1 MVVEVTVVEEVV
13 VEVVVVEEAAVE
25 SAVDCGV
32 FSIMRVVQ
40 WNHMIPSVL
49 HTFVQMPKRR

>member
-1 MVVEVTVVEEVV
+1 MVVEVA
-13 VEVVVVEEAAVE
+13 VVEEAAVE
-25 SAVDCGV
+25 VVAVEEVAVEAVDCGV
-32 FSIMRVVQ
+32 FSTIRVVQ